1 MLSPISKTE
10 TLCVN
15 KDVEEAKLFQN
26 FKTIFSCSI
35 CLSYIM
41 KPRMTPFGHMFCS
54 DCLHKWIQSIYPLTH
69 CSCCRESFKL
79 DDFDQFH
86 MKNRSLMNYKNNV
99 SYDEIMKIID
109 EIETRERLSGNFSNS
124 SYFYNGRLIKTAS
137 LQTPPDVSI
146 GDSRKSKIK
155 FLIILAI

>member
-79 DDFDQFH
+79 DDTI
-86 MKNRSLMNYKNNV
+86 LM
-99 SYDEIMKIID
+99 
-109 EIETRERLSGNFSNS
+109 
-124 SYFYNGRLIKTAS
+124 YNGGQSTKSTIRLRNNNNKNK
-137 LQTPPDVSI
+137 L
-146 GDSRKSKIK
+146 
-155 FLIILAI
+155 L